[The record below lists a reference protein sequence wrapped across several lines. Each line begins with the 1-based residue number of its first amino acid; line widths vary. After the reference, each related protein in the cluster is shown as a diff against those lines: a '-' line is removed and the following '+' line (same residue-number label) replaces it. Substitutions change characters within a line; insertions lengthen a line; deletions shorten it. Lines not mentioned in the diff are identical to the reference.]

1 MAARPALIKQAD
13 ASRLLKAA
21 RSAGF
26 SRARIIT
33 HPDGR
38 FELVA
43 ENGSASMA
51 EIDVDE
57 WADCEQ

>member
-1 MAARPALIKQAD
+1 MAPRPAMIKQAD

-26 SRARIIT
+26 NRARIIT

-38 FELVA
+38 YELVA
-43 ENGSASMA
+43 ENGSAAVA
-51 EIDVDE
+51 EVDANE

>member
-1 MAARPALIKQAD
+1 MIKQAD

-38 FELVA
+38 YELVA
-43 ENGSASMA
+43 ENGSTAA
-51 EIDVDE
+51 ELDANE